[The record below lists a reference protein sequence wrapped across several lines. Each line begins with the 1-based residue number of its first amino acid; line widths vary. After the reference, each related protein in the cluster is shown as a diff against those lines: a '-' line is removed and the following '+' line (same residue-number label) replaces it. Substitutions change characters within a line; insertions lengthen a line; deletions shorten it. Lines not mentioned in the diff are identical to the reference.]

1 MGELRNQAR
10 AKRLEKEGDGLP
22 LCRGVPP
29 TAAALSNMDYSE
41 PTLVVYVVATDHL
54 HFGTNVFPIEWKS
67 ERFRLCLD

>member
-10 AKRLEKEGDGLP
+10 AKRLEKEDDGLP

-41 PTLVVYVVATDHL
+41 PKLVVYVVATDHL